1 MKKVIVILCLLCMA
15 QTVFAAAHDRN
26 YFEYDLTPSGE
37 YSEEADKTDVKTTTT
52 TVEQQTESVKETQNT
67 QTEETKQQKPRR
79 RFWGSGGSSQSSTY
93 WDFGRPNY
101 GYSGSIQ

>member
-15 QTVFAAAHDRN
+15 QTSFAALDRN

-37 YSEEADKTDVKTTTT
+37 YSEEVDKTDVKTTTT
-52 TVEQQTESVKETQNT
+52 TVEQKTDKVKEDTKQT
-67 QTEETKQQKPRR
+67 TEETKQQKPRR
-79 RFWGSGGSSQSSTY
+79 RFWGTGGSSPSSTY

-101 GYSGSIQ
+101 GFSGSIQ